1 MLLLERG
8 MDTNALG
15 ERMYTLAERLYRRKS
30 DIVKRNWAG
39 GTHARLLRSAPTP
52 SLLRK
57 FHY

>member
-1 MLLLERG
+1 

-15 ERMYTLAERLYRRKS
+15 ERMYTLAERLYRKKS

-39 GTHARLLRSAPTP
+39 GTHARLLGSAPTP